1 MDDSK
6 ERLKE
11 LVGTEAVDSID
22 DAENEEL
29 ADTEDENFQ
38 DNEIIEKFI
47 LRISFLVDLV
57 Q

>member
-6 ERLKE
+6 EILKE

-29 ADTEDENFQ
+29 ADTKDENFQ

>member
-29 ADTEDENFQ
+29 ADTEDEDFQ

>member
-47 LRISFLVDLV
+47 LCISFLVDLA

>member
-11 LVGTEAVDSID
+11 LVGTEVVDSID

>member
-6 ERLKE
+6 EGLKE

-47 LRISFLVDLV
+47 LCI
-57 Q
+57 

>member
-1 MDDSK
+1 M
-6 ERLKE
+6 
-11 LVGTEAVDSID
+11 GTEAVDSID

-29 ADTEDENFQ
+29 AETEDENFQ

-47 LRISFLVDLV
+47 LCISFLVDLV

>member
-29 ADTEDENFQ
+29 ADTKDENFQ

>member
-11 LVGTEAVDSID
+11 LVGTEVVDSID

-29 ADTEDENFQ
+29 AETEDENFQ

-47 LRISFLVDLV
+47 LCISFLVDLV

>member
-6 ERLKE
+6 EILKE
-11 LVGTEAVDSID
+11 LVGTETVDSID
-22 DAENEEL
+22 HAENEEL
-29 ADTEDENFQ
+29 ADTKDENFQ

>member
-29 ADTEDENFQ
+29 AETEDENFQ

-47 LRISFLVDLV
+47 LCISFLVDLV

>member
-6 ERLKE
+6 EGLKE

-47 LRISFLVDLV
+47 LCISFLVDLV

>member
-47 LRISFLVDLV
+47 LCISFLVDLV